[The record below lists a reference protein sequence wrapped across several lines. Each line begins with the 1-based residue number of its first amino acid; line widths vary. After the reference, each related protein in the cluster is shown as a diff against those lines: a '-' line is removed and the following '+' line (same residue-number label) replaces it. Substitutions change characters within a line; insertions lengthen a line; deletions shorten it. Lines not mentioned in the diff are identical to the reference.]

1 MQTTQGGTDKLTPA
15 QVASIVGVSKATIL
29 REIEAGEFEAFRV
42 GPTQTRIRVTRASVE
57 AYLARRTIAAPSAPA
72 PLAA

>member
-1 MQTTQGGTDKLTPA
+1 MQTTEGTDKLTPA

-42 GPTQTRIRVTRASVE
+42 GPAQTRIRVTRASVD
-57 AYLARRTIAAPSAPA
+57 AYLSRRAIAAPQ
-72 PLAA
+72 AA